1 MTEMKNNE
9 NLRNAIKNVLKSG
22 HPFGAID
29 DVQYEVI
36 EELVVSYRWS
46 EKEAKKA
53 VANLDEF
60 QELVDEIGMEDK

>member
-1 MTEMKNNE
+1 MKNNE
-9 NLRNAIKNVLKSG
+9 NLRNAIKSVLRSG
-22 HPFGAID
+22 RPFGAID
-29 DVQYEVI
+29 DIQCEVI